1 MKKCKGLPLAAKTI
15 GALLRSKLDVDEWDK
30 ILKSELWDLS
40 TDGGNILPALRLS
53 YKYLPSPLKQ
63 CFAYCSIF
71 PKDYIVRKDQL
82 VLLWMA
88 EGFLQQYKNKTME
101 EVGDEY
107 FLNLVSR
114 SLFQQSSSDKSH
126 FIMHDLVNDLA
137 KFVSG
142 QFSFRLEGDYSHEL
156 VNKTRHLSYFKT
168 RFDSSKKFEDLYK
181 AKRLRTFLS
190 LTLPPSSE
198 TFYLTKK
205 LTHDLLPMLRCLRV
219 LSLSHYSNMTDL
231 PDSISKI
238 KHLRYLNLSFTAVK
252 RLPDSICKLCN
263 LQTLKLLGCRY
274 LAVLPKDMW
283 RLINLRHLDISE
295 TSLKEMPIQL
305 GRLKCLHTLTTF
317 IISKHSGS
325 CIGELGKLSS
335 LRGMLSILELQNVA
349 SPTDALNAGL
359 KDKRYLEELVLEW
372 SADTKVSESERT
384 VLDSLQ
390 PHTNL
395 KSLTMNYYSGKSIP
409 DWVGHHS
416 FSNITC
422 MHLKNCKYCFCLP
435 PLGQL
440 PSLQDLSI
448 VGFDGVVKVGTEF
461 YCSGSSSINPFGALK
476 VIRFEQMLKWKEW
489 SSFASENE
497 GGAFPNLE
505 ELYIQNCPELKGGL
519 PVHFPSL
526 TKLVIIECPQLV
538 ASLPRAPALW
548 EMQLLHCNEVLLKE
562 LPSRM
567 QKLKVGGFGAL
578 KPLPEGMME
587 GKTCLQELEVCD
599 CSSLMS
605 FPRSGMP
612 STLKT
617 LKITNCRKLEFPMN
631 QNFSSLE
638 RFFLIDSCDSLSTFP
653 LDLFPK
659 LYDIIIRG
667 CRNLESLSV
676 PKEYLHDLMTLQIQ
690 IHDCPNFVSFPKGG
704 LPAPNLTWFW
714 VTNCGILRSLPE
726 KMHIFLTSLKYL
738 RIEDCPEV
746 ESFPEG
752 GLPSNLNL
760 ISILSCDKLIASCKG
775 WGLQQLPSVRK
786 LSISGK
792 SEDVKSFPEE
802 GFLPTNLTFLYISKF
817 PAMESLNKKGLQH
830 LTSLEQLW
838 IQDCPKLKYM
848 PDEGFPASLSFLR
861 INECPLLKKS
871 CQRKKGKEWRK
882 IAHIDC
888 VMIDEELIA

>member
-1 MKKCKGLPLAAKTI
+1 MA
-15 GALLRSKLDVDEWDK
+15 GALVGGAFLSAFLQVLFDRIASSEVTDFFRGRILSDGLLRKLKIALLSVNAVLEDAEEKQVTKSAVKEWLDELKDAVYDAEDILDEIASKALQRKLDAEFLTAGCKVRSFISTSLNPFAKEIEPKIQEVLDRLEYLARQKDVIGLREVVGGKPSERLPTTSLVEESDICGRDDDK
-30 ILKSELWDLS
+30 EAIVNLLLSDDASGSEMCVIAMVGM
-40 TDGGNILPALRLS
+40 GGIGKTTLA
-53 YKYLPSPLKQ
+53 
-63 CFAYCSIF
+63 
-71 PKDYIVRKDQL
+71 QL
-82 VLLWMA
+82 VYNDTRVKEHFNLEAWVCVS
-88 EGFLQQYKNKTME
+88 E
-101 EVGDEY
+101 E
-107 FLNLVSR
+107 
-114 SLFQQSSSDKSH
+114 
-126 FIMHDLVNDLA
+126 
-137 KFVSG
+137 
-142 QFSFRLEGDYSHEL
+142 
-156 VNKTRHLSYFKT
+156 
-168 RFDSSKKFEDLYK
+168 FDVF
-181 AKRLRTFLS
+181 
-190 LTLPPSSE
+190 
-198 TFYLTKK
+198 
-205 LTHDLLPMLRCLRV
+205 
-219 LSLSHYSNMTDL
+219 
-231 PDSISKI
+231 
-238 KHLRYLNLSFTAVK
+238 
-252 RLPDSICKLCN
+252 
-263 LQTLKLLGCRY
+263 
-274 LAVLPKDMW
+274 
-283 RLINLRHLDISE
+283 
-295 TSLKEMPIQL
+295 KEMPIQL

-349 SPTDALNAGL
+349 SPTDALNASL

-372 SADTKVSESERT
+372 SADTRASQSERT
-384 VLDSLQ
+384 VLDNLQ

-395 KSLTMNYYSGKSIP
+395 ISLTMNYYSGKSIP

-448 VGFDGVVKVGTEF
+448 VGFDGVVKVGAEF

-476 VIRFEQMLKWKEW
+476 VLRFEQMLKWKEW

-497 GGAFPNLE
+497 GGAFPHLE
-505 ELYIQNCPELKGGL
+505 ELYIQNCPELMGGL
-519 PVHFPSL
+519 PIHFPSL

-567 QKLKVGGFGAL
+567 QKLKVGGLGAL
-578 KPLPEGMME
+578 KSLPEGMME

-605 FPRSGMP
+605 FPRSGIP

-659 LYDIIIRG
+659 LNDIIIRG
-667 CRNLESLSV
+667 CWNLESLSV
-676 PKEYLHDLMTLQIQ
+676 PEGYLPNLMTLQIQ

-704 LPAPNLTWFW
+704 LHAPNLTWFW

-726 KMHIFLTSLKYL
+726 KMHILLTSLKYL

-775 WGLQQLPSVRK
+775 WGLQQLPFVRK

-792 SEDVKSFPEE
+792 SEDVRSFPEE

-817 PAMESLNKKGLQH
+817 PAIESLNKKGLRH

-861 INECPLLKKS
+861 INKCPLLKKS